1 MLASVVNKYDI
12 CIINNNGGRNIAT
25 KNKTMTYSEAANSNV
40 ILINEGN
47 KTIQQFNSNL
57 NQWESWGWSEA
68 GVRSQDGG
76 HDEEYMIYEDAVIAM
91 EYWQDELGDVSFM
104 NEDDIEAG
112 K

>member
-1 MLASVVNKYDI
+1 
-12 CIINNNGGRNIAT
+12 
-25 KNKTMTYSEAANSNV
+25 MTYSEAANSNV

-57 NQWESWGWSEA
+57 LLWESCGWSEA

-76 HDEEYMIYEDAVIAM
+76 QYEEYMTYEDAVIAM
-91 EYWQDELGDVSFM
+91 EDRQDELGDVSFM
-104 NEDDIEAG
+104 NENDIEAG